1 MVQRKVPNKLCIQTD
16 LHVKSEKRLGNLR
29 PSSPKYQDGKH
40 KGSDLKKKMKKSRS
54 IKHTDFESLKS
65 HTSIREVSQPGKP
78 PPPLAVS
85 TPQKQ
90 SPIKG
95 SEASPNYMKSTSSFE
110 ARKERSQVSS
120 NSSQS
125 SMESKNPKKTS
136 NNSRLSSV
144 SGQKPGKPLARTSS
158 LELVRT
164 LTKSPSFKPARGSTK
179 KRSQVVLC
187 ENLEV
192 QRATCSSTLKDSKFP
207 TYLTLSPGATESE
220 GTSAMKVCPYTYC
233 SLNGHRH
240 APSPPLKC
248 FLKARRRLL
257 KAQKSMKLGCLSPR
271 RVKSSGGGV
280 KEISKQIVADVPA
293 IQGTDSNGPEITQM
307 VPEDQVDFFIQIYT
321 GKMKDAAEK
330 IGGREENGDDMEEV
344 DFDVDEDGGGKV
356 VERCSNEEW
365 CYEMNSEDSLCN
377 SGEVVLPEL
386 EAAEEVYL
394 ASPTQEEEAPESMSC
409 GTDSDMEWE
418 EGQHSSTPSPD
429 DEMGNSSQTNNE
441 YDLETGSSSGD
452 DIASFCKE
460 SVFKSDSIVS
470 RYFDEI
476 PAGEGLEEF
485 FEGESSDSDGSNDNL
500 ASDESLEG
508 FNNQNYL
515 LSLTNGVE
523 GDSTTEGRGP
533 IEEASEAREE
543 ETHQDYSSSDR
554 IENYHREE
562 MVVESLLSET
572 EDPETKQ
579 SLKQELL
586 AADAGD
592 AAEEEDQEDAAK
604 SQIRIPSFDLLQDF
618 SGADKDMTTEDTNEI
633 QFGAAAKEGELNQ
646 IFISEALRNN
656 NDDECQNKSEKDHHE
671 AGSLKISHSMISED
685 QTHSGLNKVTF
696 AENITEDVDEME
708 VEYSTIS
715 DPEETLP
722 SSKNAAITRAKPA
735 FIRGRRYPS
744 EEMLKAPNN
753 LKIIRCKRPDEELVE
768 PREFNPR
775 DPNYLPV
782 EPDPE
787 AEKVD
792 LRHQMMDERKN
803 AEEWMLDYALR
814 QTVFK
819 LAPAR
824 KRKVAL
830 LVEAFEKVIPIPKYE
845 AHLGEKSPVF
855 AHERP
860 IQACS

>member
-1 MVQRKVPNKLCIQTD
+1 MVQRKAPNKLCIQTD

-29 PSSPKYQDGKH
+29 PSSPKYQDGKN

-90 SPIKG
+90 SPVKG

-110 ARKERSQVSS
+110 ARKERSQVSF

-144 SGQKPGKPLARTSS
+144 SGQKPGKPPARTSS

-164 LTKSPSFKPARGSTK
+164 LTKSPSFKPVRGSTK

-207 TYLTLSPGATESE
+207 TYLTLSPGATELE

-271 RVKSSGGGV
+271 RVK
-280 KEISKQIVADVPA
+280 EISKRIVADVPA

-307 VPEDQVDFFIQIYT
+307 VPEDLVDFFIQIYT
-321 GKMKDAAEK
+321 GNMKDAAGK

-344 DFDVDEDGGGKV
+344 DFDEDGGGKV
-356 VERCSNEEW
+356 VERGSNEEW

-394 ASPTQEEEAPESMSC
+394 ASPAQEEEAPESMSD

-418 EGQHSSTPSPD
+418 EGQHSSTPSPN

-452 DIASFCKE
+452 DIVSFCKE

-470 RYFDEI
+470 QYFDEI

-500 ASDESLEG
+500 GSDESLEG

-562 MVVESLLSET
+562 MVVESLLPKT

-579 SLKQELL
+579 SLKQEFL

-592 AAEEEDQEDAAK
+592 ATEDEDQEDAAK
-604 SQIRIPSFDLLQDF
+604 SWIRIPSFDLSQDF
-618 SGADKDMTTEDTNEI
+618 SGADKDMTKEDTNEI

-646 IFISEALRNN
+646 IFISEALQNN
-656 NDDECQNKSEKDHHE
+656 NDDECQNKSEKDHRE

-708 VEYSTIS
+708 VGYSTIS

-735 FIRGRRYPS
+735 FIRGGRYPS

-753 LKIIRCKRPDEELVE
+753 LKIIRCKRSDEELVE

-775 DPNYLPV
+775 DPNYLTV

-803 AEEWMLDYALR
+803 SEEWMLDYALQ

-830 LVEAFEKVIPIPKYE
+830 LVEAFEKVIPTPKYE

-855 AHERP
+855 AHARP